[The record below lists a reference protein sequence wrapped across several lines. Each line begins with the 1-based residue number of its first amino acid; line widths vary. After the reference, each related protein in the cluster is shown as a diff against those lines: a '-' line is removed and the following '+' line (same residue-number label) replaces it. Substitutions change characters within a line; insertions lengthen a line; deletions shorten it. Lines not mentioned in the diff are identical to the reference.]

1 MDSKLIKPTV
11 LKPTMVFVVAYA
23 VYWLAG
29 GLIVNSIDAIYE
41 YTINVRYVD
50 GWTPGMMFWSL
61 SLYVLPI
68 IFILFLTVKIIL
80 VMKYNAETRER

>member
-1 MDSKLIKPTV
+1 MDSKLIKLTV
-11 LKPTMVFVVAYA
+11 LNPTIVFVVAYA

-41 YTINVRYVD
+41 YTMDVKYVD
-50 GWTPGMMFWSL
+50 GWTPGIMFWSL

-68 IFILFLTVKIIL
+68 IFILFLTAKFIW
-80 VMKYNAETRER
+80 VMKSNAETRER

>member
-1 MDSKLIKPTV
+1 MDSKLIKSTV
-11 LKPTMVFVVAYA
+11 LNPTIVFVVAYA

-41 YTINVRYVD
+41 YTMDVKYVD
-50 GWTPGMMFWSL
+50 GWTPGIMFWSL

-68 IFILFLTVKIIL
+68 IFILFLTAKFIW
-80 VMKYNAETRER
+80 VMKSNAETRER